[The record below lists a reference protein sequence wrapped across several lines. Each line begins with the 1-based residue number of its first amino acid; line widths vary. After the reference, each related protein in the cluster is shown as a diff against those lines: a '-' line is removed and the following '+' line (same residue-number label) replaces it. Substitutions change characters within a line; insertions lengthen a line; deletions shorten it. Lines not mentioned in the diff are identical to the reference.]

1 MSKFTYEEFLEKG
14 YMELEISHYLLGLK
28 EKSILL
34 EKAKEY
40 IEESNDL
47 YFFNFVKFERI
58 AFWYWLITDTDFESL
73 VDFKISD
80 LSVEQQD
87 KMIWELGAKDII
99 YLSDAEFI
107 QRTIDTMTSLANSM
121 NVAKIIREE
130 RDEDMN
136 SIKDMFRGLENM
148 QTELDLMSST
158 IEEFNKSIGG

>member
-58 AFWYWLITDTDFESL
+58 AYWYWLITYTDFESL

-87 KMIWELGAKDII
+87 EMIWELGDKDI
-99 YLSDAEFI
+99 YLHDFEFM
-107 QRTIDTMTSLANSM
+107 QRTMDTMTSLANSM